1 LTPDPKENT
10 DSCWCRLQYR
20 GSLTT
25 SVISHLW
32 MTGGWL
38 PAVTTQHFFILRA
51 FPPPWCCCGYA

>member
-32 MTGGWL
+32 MTGWL